1 MNTAFSLI
9 LKRDNFKKF
18 LSLIKESGF
27 DGFEP
32 TFHPEGLPSIS
43 SFYKDAEVLRK
54 ESDNIGLKIPSMRG
68 GPLFWKLFGS
78 DKEEERKEAVN
89 IAYKAMEAL
98 KIMGGDTLLIVPG
111 RWNRGQSYLKLY
123 KNCLETAKMIGE
135 IAEKTNI
142 IAGLENV
149 ENKFLF
155 SPREWCEFIDEIN
168 NPYIRIYFDVG
179 NVLYL
184 DRGQPED
191 WIKDLGKRI
200 CRVHL
205 KDCKDRKIVP
215 PLEGDVNWS
224 LVVKAL
230 KEIGYNSWLTV
241 ENPIPEES
249 QGEFFKKIYSS
260 VKKIWNM

>member
-1 MNTAFSLI
+1 MKTAFSLI
-9 LKRDNFKKF
+9 LKNDNFKQLLRF
-18 LSLIKESGF
+18 IKESGF

-43 SFYKDAEVLRK
+43 SSYRDAEVLKK
-54 ESDNIGLKIPSMRG
+54 EADNIGLEIPSMRG
-68 GPLFWKLFGS
+68 GPLFWELFGS
-78 DKEEERKEAVN
+78 DKKEERKEAVN

-142 IAGLENV
+142 IVGLENV

-155 SPREWCEFIDEIN
+155 SPWEWCQFIDEIN

-184 DRGQPED
+184 NRGEPED

-200 CRVHL
+200 CRIHL
-205 KDCKDRKIVP
+205 KDCKEQKIVP
-215 PLEGDVNWS
+215 LLEGDVNWPE
-224 LVVKAL
+224 VVKEI
-230 KEIGYNSWLTV
+230 KEIGYDSWFSAEL
-241 ENPIPEES
+241 PIPEKYP
-249 QGEFFKKIYSS
+249 QQFFEKTCISI
-260 VKKIWNM
+260 KKIWSM